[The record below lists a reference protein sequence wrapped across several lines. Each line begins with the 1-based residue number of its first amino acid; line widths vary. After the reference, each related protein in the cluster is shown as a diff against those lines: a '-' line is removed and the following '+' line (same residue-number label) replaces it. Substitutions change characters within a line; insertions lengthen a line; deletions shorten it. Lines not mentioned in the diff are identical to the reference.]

1 MPSVAEGS
9 RAAAAANAHR
19 AQQRESASSEAVE
32 QAADAYSAQ
41 INAAAAEQEAAR
53 NWVENAPPW
62 ARSAGNRAM
71 VHQQQQRQPLDDN
84 EALEWALLESTRQP
98 QPQPH
103 ARTDEDDDEEDRL
116 RLAMALSEST
126 PRGPP
131 SDIPRSAMSQMPLVR
146 EDTEEAA
153 ALATASAQSTLETVL
168 SVLRSLTPI
177 LASYVDEH
185 CGVFID
191 EMAGGEM
198 EVECFTDFRRTV
210 DTLLADLLADHG
222 LNLADVASTL
232 QQAREQETTG
242 QGAGSGT
249 LVQHLLAV
257 ESFVSFR
264 QLSAPSPCPLL
275 FFSRS
280 LPRSLSHT
288 PLPPTR
294 SDGAQC
300 GNPPGGARRYWR
312 RSSRSGLLLRV
323 VRLRW
328 RRLVILLLLR
338 LPVGRA
344 RKSLVLERARPRDE
358 HALRLL

>member
-1 MPSVAEGS
+1 
-9 RAAAAANAHR
+9 
-19 AQQRESASSEAVE
+19 
-32 QAADAYSAQ
+32 
-41 INAAAAEQEAAR
+41 
-53 NWVENAPPW
+53 
-62 ARSAGNRAM
+62 M

-103 ARTDEDDDEEDRL
+103 ARTDQDDDEEDRL

-146 EDTEEAA
+146 EDTEEAV

-288 PLPPTR
+288 SATHT
-294 SDGAQC
+294 Q
-300 GNPPGGARRYWR
+300 
-312 RSSRSGLLLRV
+312 
-323 VRLRW
+323 
-328 RRLVILLLLR
+328 
-338 LPVGRA
+338 
-344 RKSLVLERARPRDE
+344 
-358 HALRLL
+358 

>member
-71 VHQQQQRQPLDDN
+71 VHHQQQRQPLDDN

-146 EDTEEAA
+146 EDTEEAV

-288 PLPPTR
+288 SATHT
-294 SDGAQC
+294 Q
-300 GNPPGGARRYWR
+300 
-312 RSSRSGLLLRV
+312 
-323 VRLRW
+323 
-328 RRLVILLLLR
+328 
-338 LPVGRA
+338 
-344 RKSLVLERARPRDE
+344 
-358 HALRLL
+358 